1 MFSGVLAG
9 LFLVHGLITI
19 GSGVGAVVDGGRKAW
34 ADPGLA
40 NAAWLSW
47 WPINLG
53 RSWLVDAAELG
64 PTGYAVGGLIWLAS
78 GVAFALAGLGLFG
91 VVPGLTGAWQPLA
104 LAGGGFGLAAV
115 VLFLHPWYAIA
126 LLINL
131 AVLATRA
138 GTEPTPFSLAGA

>member
-1 MFSGVLAG
+1 MLTEILAG
-9 LFLVHGLITI
+9 LFVVHGLITL
-19 GSGVGAVVDGGRKAW
+19 GNGLGAVADGGRKAW

-53 RSWLVDAAELG
+53 RSWLVDAAQLG
-64 PTGYAVGGLIWLAS
+64 PSGYALGGLIWLIS
-78 GVAFALAGLGLFG
+78 GLAFAGAGLGLFG
-91 VVPGLTGAWQPLA
+91 VPGLKGLWQPLA
-104 LAGGGFGLAAV
+104 LAGSGFGLTAV
-115 VLFLHPWYAIA
+115 ALFFHPWYALA

-138 GTEPTPFSLAGA
+138 GTERSPFTLGGA